1 LKRQVASKHDSR
13 DYIEKIQSS
22 CDIRLDISR
31 SAQVEIIEPEDDV
44 RFVIVDG
51 RYAFVEQASA
61 DVPAT
66 FIPFVG
72 SQPVLDL
79 FPSARIDDGAVKYI
93 IKGADVMRP
102 GIVKYDEW
110 GAMGRLV
117 VVRDDAKGRGLAIGR
132 TMVASQEMAKLTKG
146 NCIKNLHHAGD
157 RIWDSYRKI

>member
-13 DYIEKIQSS
+13 DYIEKVQSS

-51 RYAFVEQASA
+51 RYAFVEQAPA

-72 SQPVLDL
+72 SQPALDL
-79 FPSARIDDGAVKYI
+79 FPSARIDAGAVKYI

-102 GIVKYDEW
+102 GIVKYDDW